1 MMSPKPSDLILRLT
15 FELNCLKSYTMRK
28 LLLPFLSVLLS
39 LPLAAQITIT
49 QADYGQAGDS
59 LTIGNDLN
67 PPAGLNVGGT
77 GLQTWD
83 FTSLSLSNI
92 NSLNFVD
99 PANTISGSQ
108 FPNADLAIERAADT
122 LFFQSSVFQDTS
134 CLAILMI
141 KY

>member
-1 MMSPKPSDLILRLT
+1 
-15 FELNCLKSYTMRK
+15 MRK

-99 PANTISGSQ
+99 PANTISGKVS
-108 FPNADLAIERAADT
+108 FRMLTWR
-122 LFFQSSVFQDTS
+122 
-134 CLAILMI
+134 
-141 KY
+141 

>member
-92 NSLNFVD
+92 
-99 PANTISGSQ
+99 TH
-108 FPNADLAIERAADT
+108 
-122 LFFQSSVFQDTS
+122 
-134 CLAILMI
+134 
-141 KY
+141 